1 MTTVVKTLEIR
12 SYPPEM
18 EKRNTY
24 LAELDE
30 ILATAKKD
38 NRNLTENENT
48 KFNRLAKEIRMI
60 DEEIKKNNSTGQII
74 KAKSPHQEEEVRSF
88 INFIATGEHR
98 DLSSSGSNVI
108 VPKTISDQVI
118 SRVKEISPLY
128 SQMTHYNVTGDLSL
142 PVYDYTAH
150 LTQKI
155 VEFEELN
162 LQMGSF
168 MTVNLSGV
176 SIGTLTKIGRSLLA
190 KSNIDVLSVII
201 EQLALSVADFLSDQ
215 IINNTGA
222 MFSGTLQSVTQA
234 ITGGAGAITA
244 DNLIDLQMS
253 VPSRFQND
261 SAFLMNPTTFSAVRK
276 LKDNNDN
283 YLMVSGNESLRS
295 NVPYTLLG
303 SPVMIDENMPVYGAG
318 DRAVYF
324 GDFGSLV
331 CNTNQDLQVQVLL
344 EAFATQHAT
353 GIILTQ
359 TLDVNLADTRGLSVL
374 VGA

>member
-1 MTTVVKTLEIR
+1 MTVVVKNLEIR

-24 LAELDE
+24 LAELE
-30 ILATAKKD
+30 EMVTGAKES
-38 NRNLTENENT
+38 NRTLTPNENARFEKLT
-48 KFNRLAKEIRMI
+48 KEIRMI
-60 DEEIKKNNSTGQII
+60 DEEMKKDNFIQSVKT
-74 KAKSPHQEEEVRSF
+74 KSPHEEEEVRSF

-108 VPKTISDQVI
+108 VPKTIADQVI
-118 SRVKEISPLY
+118 SRVKEISPIYNQL
-128 SQMTHYNVTGDLSL
+128 THYNENGDLSL

-150 LTQKI
+150 LTQRI

-168 MTVNLSGV
+168 MTVNLGGV

-190 KSNIDVLSVII
+190 KTNIDVLSVII

-222 MFSGTLQSVTQA
+222 IFSGTLQSVTQSITGGVGA
-234 ITGGAGAITA
+234 ITG

-261 SAFLMNPTTFSAVRK
+261 SAFLMHPTTFSEVRK

-295 NVPYTLLG
+295 NIPYTLLG
-303 SPVMIDENMPVYGAG
+303 SPVMIDENMPVYGVG
-318 DRAVYF
+318 SRAVYF